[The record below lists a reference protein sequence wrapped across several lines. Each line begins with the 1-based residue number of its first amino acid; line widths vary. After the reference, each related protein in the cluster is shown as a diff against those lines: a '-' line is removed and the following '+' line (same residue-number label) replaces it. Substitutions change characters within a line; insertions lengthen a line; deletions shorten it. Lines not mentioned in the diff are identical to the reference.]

1 MDDAIFLNNNIHIS
15 CAVNFEECKPVLNGS
30 CNRIVANTFDVA
42 IITGDYNYS
51 ILQFFLKLGFSQLIT
66 EKAHDG
72 GGHLD
77 VFINMSKS
85 KGLYTTV
92 YFKLCHE
99 SGFFVKVFL

>member
-51 ILQFFLKLGFSQLIT
+51 ILQFFFIT
-66 EKAHDG
+66 RIQSTD
-72 GGHLD
+72 
-77 VFINMSKS
+77 NRKS
-85 KGLYTTV
+85 T
-92 YFKLCHE
+92 
-99 SGFFVKVFL
+99 